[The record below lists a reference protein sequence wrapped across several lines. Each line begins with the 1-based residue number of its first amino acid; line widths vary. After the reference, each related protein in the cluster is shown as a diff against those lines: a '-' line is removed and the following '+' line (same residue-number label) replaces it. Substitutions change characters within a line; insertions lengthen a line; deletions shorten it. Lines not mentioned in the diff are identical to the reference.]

1 MKPSQL
7 PELVRTEVVK
17 PYEEKLKLTEKIIDN
32 FLFLFKR
39 CFVSCSFGKD
49 SIAVLHLIRKHR
61 SDIPVV
67 FNNTLVQHPE
77 TYAYLKEMKELWDL
91 NLFET
96 LPVEGW
102 DFFEI
107 ADKYGLPDGKK
118 KSDRCCYHLKIKPTN
133 QLVKENKWEVN
144 FTGTTVLESRNRM
157 FHICERG
164 QSYLAKGDRLIK
176 AHPIAYWTED
186 EVYRYIEE
194 NEIPL
199 NPAYSKYKIKR
210 LGCVPCT
217 SYKIWREQLPRM
229 NFKLYEIISER
240 YFGQPLLR
248 SFTKESEQ
256 LEV

>member
-1 MKPSQL
+1 MKISQL
-7 PELVRTEVVK
+7 HEPAKTEVMK
-17 PYEEKLKLTEKIIDN
+17 PYEEKLEITEKIIDN

-49 SIAVLHLIRKHR
+49 SMTVLHLVRKHR
-61 SDIPVV
+61 PDIPVV
-67 FNNTLVQHPE
+67 FNNTLVQHSE
-77 TYAYLKEMKELWDL
+77 TYSYLKEMKELWNL

-96 LPVEGW
+96 FPAEDW
-102 DFFEI
+102 DFFKV
-107 ADKYGLPDGKK
+107 ADKYGLPDGRKR
-118 KSDRCCYHLKIKPTN
+118 SDRCCVYLKTNPTK

-144 FTGTTVLESRNRM
+144 FTGTTVLESFNRM

-164 QSYLAKGDRLIK
+164 QSYLVKGEKIIK
-176 AHPIAYWTED
+176 VHPIAYWTED

-217 SYKIWREQLPRM
+217 SYKIWRKQLPRM
-229 NFKLYEIISER
+229 NLKLYEIISER
-240 YFGQPLLR
+240 YFNQPLL
-248 SFTKESEQ
+248 SQFTNIDEDEK
-256 LEV
+256 

>member
-7 PELVRTEVVK
+7 HEPAKTEVAK

-32 FLFLFKR
+32 FLFLIKR

-49 SIAVLHLIRKHR
+49 SMTVLHRIRKHR
-61 SDIPVV
+61 PDIPVV

-77 TYAYLKEMKELWDL
+77 TYVYLKKMKELWNL

-102 DFFEI
+102 DFFKV
-107 ADKYGLPDGKK
+107 ADKFGLPDGKK
-118 KSDRCCYHLKIKPTN
+118 KSDRCCDYLKIRPTQ
-133 QLVKENKWEVN
+133 QLVKEQKWEVN
-144 FTGTTVLESRNRM
+144 FTGTTVLESFNRM

-164 QSYLAKGDRLIK
+164 SSYLTTKGVIK

-186 EVYRYIEE
+186 EVYRYIKE

-229 NFKLYEIISER
+229 NFKLYKIISER
-240 YFGQPLLR
+240 YFDQPLLR
-248 SFTKESEQ
+248 SFMKENS
-256 LEV
+256 